1 MTPAPTSKLRIRP
14 WPRRTSGETCPPNEI
29 AESLEKNGIKRL
41 PIVHDGQVVG
51 IVSRANLVQVI
62 ATRGSKLDI
71 PLSDLTIRDKVI
83 KHLNSQRWVHTSLLN
98 VTVNGGVIDLWGLAA
113 SEAERNAIRVAA
125 ENTPGVRAVPSE
137 RYSSKM
143 TGRRELPANN
153 ENSLAVPAVWHRQG
167 RGIKGKTSALT

>member
-1 MTPAPTSKLRIRP
+1 VTPAPTSKLRIRP

-29 AESLEKNGIKRL
+29 AESLEKNGIKHL

-62 ATRGSKLDI
+62 ATRGSKSV

-98 VTVNGGVIDLWGLAA
+98 GTVNGGVIDLWGLAA

-125 ENTPGVRAVPSE
+125 ENTPGVRAVNDRLTVGAIFVKNDRAS
-137 RYSSKM
+137 RV
-143 TGRRELPANN
+143 A
-153 ENSLAVPAVWHRQG
+153 
-167 RGIKGKTSALT
+167 GKQ

>member
-1 MTPAPTSKLRIRP
+1 VTPAPTSKLRIRS

-71 PLSDLTIRDKVI
+71 PLSDLTIRDKVL
-83 KHLNSQRWVHTSLLN
+83 KHLNSQRWAHTAHLN

-113 SEAERNAIRVAA
+113 SEAERHAIRVAA
-125 ENTPGVRAVPSE
+125 ENTPGVRAV
-137 RYSSKM
+137 
-143 TGRRELPANN
+143 NN
-153 ENSLAVPAVWHRQG
+153 RLTVGAIFVKNDRASRVA
-167 RGIKGKTSALT
+167 GKQ

>member
-1 MTPAPTSKLRIRP
+1 MRRRRAATPAPTSKLRIRP

-62 ATRGSKLDI
+62 ATRGSKLV

-83 KHLNSQRWVHTSLLN
+83 KHLNSQRWAHTALLN

-113 SEAERNAIRVAA
+113 SEAERHAIRVAA
-125 ENTPGVRAVPSE
+125 ENTPGVRAVNDVGAIFVKNDRAS
-137 RYSSKM
+137 RV
-143 TGRRELPANN
+143 A
-153 ENSLAVPAVWHRQG
+153 
-167 RGIKGKTSALT
+167 GKQ